1 MIKKE
6 TNDEKGIINNRT
18 DIGISKYSSWSDNDD
33 IDIFCSA
40 DD

>member
-18 DIGISKYSSWSDNDD
+18 DIGISKYSNWNDNDN
-33 IDIFCSA
+33 IDIFFSG
-40 DD
+40 